1 MNENQ
6 NSENLFDKATQN
18 FNVAKIL
25 YKETEDDVYLNY
37 VGYHIQ
43 QSVELSIK
51 HQLELFGLDYPKIHD
66 IEQLILY
73 AKKNNANI
81 IVSDYVSNYSERI
94 SSWESKTRY
103 VLNYFLERKKILE
116 ALDEVEKHLSVIKEK
131 LAEQNVFGIE
141 EVEKEEIE

>member
-6 NSENLFDKATQN
+6 NNEKLLDKATQN
-18 FNVAKIL
+18 LNVAKIL

-81 IVSDYVSNYSERI
+81 IVSDYVANYSERI

-116 ALDEVEKHLSVIKEK
+116 ALDEVEKHLSTVKEK

-141 EVEKEEIE
+141 DAEKEEFE